1 MVYAFGGGCIDV
13 AVTHILGGVTVA
25 AMFAKYPSLR
35 DRVILITGGA
45 TGIGQ
50 SFVNHFVNQDARV
63 AFMDIDSN
71 AGEQLVQAI
80 SGDNKLPPIFVR
92 CDVRDIDSL
101 QSSIGRI
108 NDTIGPIAVL
118 INNAAND
125 ERHASREITSQYW
138 DQNMAVN
145 LRHHFF
151 AAQAVYPAMKAAQ
164 AGSIIN
170 LGSISW
176 HLGMP
181 GMPAYTAAKAAIHG
195 LTKSL
200 ARDFGSDGIR
210 VNEICPGAV
219 WTEKQSVHGFDEA
232 QLREFVTGK
241 QSLEGVIQP
250 DDIARMALFLASD
263 DSRMCTGQQFVVDG
277 GWV

>member
-1 MVYAFGGGCIDV
+1 M
-13 AVTHILGGVTVA
+13 THILGGITVA
-25 AMFAKYPSLR
+25 AMFAKYPCLR
-35 DRVILITGGA
+35 DKVILITGGA

-50 SFVNHFVNQDARV
+50 SFVTNFANHRARV
-63 AFMDIDSN
+63 AFMDID
-71 AGEQLVQAI
+71 AGASEKLVRAL
-80 SGDNKLPPIFVR
+80 SGENRIPPIFIH
-92 CDVRDIDSL
+92 CDVRDIDGL
-101 QSSIGRI
+101 QSSIGKI

-125 ERHASREITSQYW
+125 ERHAAREITSQYW
-138 DQNMAVN
+138 DENIAVN

-151 AAQAVYPAMKAAQ
+151 AAQAVYPAMRTAQ

-176 HLGMP
+176 QLGMP

-200 ARDFGSDGIR
+200 ARDFGADGIR

-219 WTEKQSVHGFDEA
+219 WTEKQRVHGFDEA